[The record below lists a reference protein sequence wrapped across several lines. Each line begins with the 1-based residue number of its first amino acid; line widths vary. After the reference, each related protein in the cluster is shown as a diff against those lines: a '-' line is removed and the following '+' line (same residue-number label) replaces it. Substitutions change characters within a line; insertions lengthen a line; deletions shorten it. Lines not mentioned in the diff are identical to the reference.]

1 MKNKIKLMIFSTVGL
16 SAIAVP
22 SIASFSKLDQNKA
35 ANISNSFANKSLLAE
50 QNEQDKTNFL
60 DKKSLDNIS
69 TSIGPIVMKDAKTI
83 ESRDWYGYANWSFD
97 ITSVDKTINGSETTT
112 TVVDW
117 EYLETSDSLFLITSN
132 SYLIKLNA
140 TTGEVLASTDKTT
153 AEINSGTPDR
163 IAGISYND
171 TLYVWDSKTTSTT
184 IYEVDRNTLKKTG
197 QIISSGNS
205 FLTQNRLQTIYPLE
219 VGYNIAI
226 TTESNQGSG
235 TNNGKI
241 AKLKAT
247 LVDDNMKELVPSTAG
262 NNKQTETEKNV
273 QTIDIEINSTT
284 DGLEWENI
292 YKNSFY
298 RPSTRTTFLF
308 IDNKAYEIT
317 LNKNAVQKS
326 NIKEVTLTKD
336 NKIGE
341 QTQQLKPF
349 NSSFIDANNTIVFK
363 RDGDKEISYLSG
375 NNNTIQTISLNTTT
389 NNELKNIIDKDSNNE
404 NKLTVYGVPTE
415 ANKSVNSGNLIYL
428 VDKSSNFATGF
439 VSNIVQATNFYSN
452 QMQLKLNDSVSQST
466 LLPSQ
471 VSINNF
477 RIEWTGADAINPNNT
492 NAKFIVDD
500 RQGKLSVT
508 LLATRN
514 AWYSQLNSVKTKT
527 HLHFEGTS
535 FMKTSDAIKWASEAI
550 FQSLYGKNTPGQI
563 TEELL
568 DKNKDTILPSNNIN
582 TNNGYSN
589 ITKNFLIVNRED
601 ATGKIKIEATVSYTD
616 KYNTTVNYSL
626 TPKEYTIKKASASDY
641 KFEFYGQKE
650 NEDVSNGNGESLDP
664 IDINTI
670 TDNSALNDL
679 KKNIPSFIDPKPDK
693 LAEAFIKTQDSYPI
707 ADGLR
712 NVYIK
717 EKDDTNGTLTIAVEY
732 VGLSNQVKSSFSRKY
747 TGFQTTTTAA
757 VTFKGNKV
765 PRDKVDSNITNIFK
779 DDSTTFIDIKDVYP
793 NYSDRISDEVSEVAQ
808 TYSDGISKLAA
819 MGYSP
824 VVNIKHDDNGAQYG
838 YLQVE
843 LDYSQPTTD
852 QRKKLPGSF
861 YNKFGLKDGKIS
873 QVYIGFLPV
882 STRFGITLKNYYSQ
896 EVQRVVNNYNVESV
910 VNYNDLLKTLDYRG
924 YLENEISI
932 MDVKWNGEKLD
943 FVVSGRSAQYPSV
956 ASTYN
961 FTIDWAPKFASIRE
975 RNLILAVSLT
985 LAGIGVVAFGIGAYI
1000 LRKNKI
1006 RRLLK

>member
-1 MKNKIKLMIFSTVGL
+1 M
-16 SAIAVP
+16 
-22 SIASFSKLDQNKA
+22 
-35 ANISNSFANKSLLAE
+35 
-50 QNEQDKTNFL
+50 
-60 DKKSLDNIS
+60 
-69 TSIGPIVMKDAKTI
+69 
-83 ESRDWYGYANWSFD
+83 
-97 ITSVDKTINGSETTT
+97 
-112 TVVDW
+112 
-117 EYLETSDSLFLITSN
+117 
-132 SYLIKLNA
+132 
-140 TTGEVLASTDKTT
+140 
-153 AEINSGTPDR
+153 
-163 IAGISYND
+163 
-171 TLYVWDSKTTSTT
+171 
-184 IYEVDRNTLKKTG
+184 
-197 QIISSGNS
+197 
-205 FLTQNRLQTIYPLE
+205 
-219 VGYNIAI
+219 
-226 TTESNQGSG
+226 
-235 TNNGKI
+235 
-241 AKLKAT
+241 
-247 LVDDNMKELVPSTAG
+247 
-262 NNKQTETEKNV
+262 
-273 QTIDIEINSTT
+273 
-284 DGLEWENI
+284 
-292 YKNSFY
+292 
-298 RPSTRTTFLF
+298 
-308 IDNKAYEIT
+308 
-317 LNKNAVQKS
+317 
-326 NIKEVTLTKD
+326 
-336 NKIGE
+336 
-341 QTQQLKPF
+341 
-349 NSSFIDANNTIVFK
+349 
-363 RDGDKEISYLSG
+363 
-375 NNNTIQTISLNTTT
+375 
-389 NNELKNIIDKDSNNE
+389 
-404 NKLTVYGVPTE
+404 
-415 ANKSVNSGNLIYL
+415 
-428 VDKSSNFATGF
+428 
-439 VSNIVQATNFYSN
+439 
-452 QMQLKLNDSVSQST
+452 
-466 LLPSQ
+466 
-471 VSINNF
+471 
-477 RIEWTGADAINPNNT
+477 
-492 NAKFIVDD
+492 
-500 RQGKLSVT
+500 
-508 LLATRN
+508 
-514 AWYSQLNSVKTKT
+514 
-527 HLHFEGTS
+527 
-535 FMKTSDAIKWASEAI
+535 
-550 FQSLYGKNTPGQI
+550 
-563 TEELL
+563 
-568 DKNKDTILPSNNIN
+568 
-582 TNNGYSN
+582 
-589 ITKNFLIVNRED
+589 
-601 ATGKIKIEATVSYTD
+601 
-616 KYNTTVNYSL
+616 
-626 TPKEYTIKKASASDY
+626 
-641 KFEFYGQKE
+641 
-650 NEDVSNGNGESLDP
+650 
-664 IDINTI
+664 
-670 TDNSALNDL
+670 
-679 KKNIPSFIDPKPDK
+679 
-693 LAEAFIKTQDSYPI
+693 AEAFIKTQDSYPI